1 MGKYY
6 FSYGDYLKRI
16 FPFKVYKIPLDAGFT
31 CPNRDGSAGYGG
43 CIYCENRSFSPN
55 SKGELKSVRE
65 QIEKGM
71 AFYQK
76 NFKAEKF
83 IVYFQAYTNTYG
95 PVSLLKG
102 LYDEALSFP
111 EVVGLSIGTRPDC
124 LPEDVLDLLVYYSS
138 KTHLWVEIGLQSMH
152 DETLHWMNRGHTFAH
167 FVDAITRTKL
177 RGLRVCVHVI
187 LGLPGETHD
196 MMMQTADNLAKLHI
210 DGLKIHHLYVAE
222 KTLLAKMY
230 RSGEVKTLAMDEYVA
245 LVCDFLERIPPYVAI
260 QRLSGELKGEYL
272 VAPQWGVSKRALL
285 TAIER
290 EFARR
295 GSCQGSL
302 CNEIPREDKNPFA
315 SLISSTDQESTKEV
329 SKPDCIGNLKITT
342 MI

>member
-1 MGKYY
+1 MKYY
-6 FSYGDYLKRI
+6 FSYGDYLKRV
-16 FPFKVYKIPLDAGFT
+16 FPFKVYKIALDAGFT

-55 SKGELKSVRE
+55 SKGERKSVRE
-65 QIEKGM
+65 QIEKGI

-95 PVSLLKG
+95 PVSLLKE

-124 LPEDVLDLLVYYSS
+124 LPEDVLDLLAYYSL

-152 DETLHWMNRGHTFAH
+152 NDTLHWMNRGHTYEH

-177 RGLRVCVHVI
+177 RGLSVCVHVI
-187 LGLPGETHD
+187 LGLPGETRE
-196 MMMQTADNLAKLHI
+196 MMMQTADNLALLNI
-210 DGLKIHHLYVAE
+210 DGLKIHHLYIAE
-222 KTLLAKMY
+222 KTLLEKMY
-230 RSGEVKTLAMDEYVA
+230 RAGQVKTLAMDEYVA
-245 LVCDFLERIPPYVAI
+245 LVCNFLERIPPHVAI
-260 QRLSGELKGEYL
+260 QRLTGELKGEYL

-285 TAIER
+285 AAIEK

-295 GSCQGSL
+295 GSYQGRL
-302 CNEIPREDKNPFA
+302 CNKISQEDKDVIA
-315 SLISSTDQESTKEV
+315 RLISSTDPESAEAISNRIASLH
-329 SKPDCIGNLKITT
+329 SK
-342 MI
+342 

>member
-1 MGKYY
+1 MKYY

-16 FPFKVYKIPLDAGFT
+16 FPFKVYKIALDAGFT

-55 SKGELKSVRE
+55 SKGERKSVRE
-65 QIEKGM
+65 QIEKGI

-95 PVSLLKG
+95 PVSLLKE

-124 LPEDVLDLLVYYSS
+124 LPGDVLDLLVHYSL

-152 DETLHWMNRGHTFAH
+152 NDTLHRMNRGHTYEH
-167 FVDAITRTKL
+167 FVDAITRAKL
-177 RGLRVCVHVI
+177 RGLRVCAHVI
-187 LGLPGETHD
+187 LGLPGETRE
-196 MMMQTADNLAKLHI
+196 MMMQTADNLARLNI

-222 KTLLAKMY
+222 KTLLEKMY
-230 RSGEVKTLAMDEYVA
+230 RAGRVTTLAMDKYVA
-245 LVCDFLERIPPYVAI
+245 LVCDFLERIPPHVAI
-260 QRLSGELKGEYL
+260 QRLTGELKGEYL
-272 VAPQWGVSKRALL
+272 IAPQWGVSKRALL
-285 TAIER
+285 TAIEK

-295 GSCQGSL
+295 EAYQGKL
-302 CNEIPREDKNPFA
+302 CKQFDDSR
-315 SLISSTDQESTKEV
+315 
-329 SKPDCIGNLKITT
+329 NLVYTLPLDAGRLGWG
-342 MI
+342 